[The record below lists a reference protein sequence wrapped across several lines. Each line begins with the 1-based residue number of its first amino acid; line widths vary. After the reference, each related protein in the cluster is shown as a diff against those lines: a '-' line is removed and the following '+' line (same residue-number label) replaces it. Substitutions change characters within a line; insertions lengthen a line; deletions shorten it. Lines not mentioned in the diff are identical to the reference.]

1 MSVKDDIAQILE
13 QRRGEFVSGQEL
25 ADMIGCTRGAVWKA
39 VRALQQQGFGI
50 DAVTN
55 KGYCLE
61 ADCDVIS
68 SAGVKKYLD
77 KTLSG
82 IRIDVL
88 ECVDSTNNVIKDYA
102 AKGEAEGTVVI
113 AKEQSGGKG
122 RLGRSFFSPQGTGLY
137 LSILLRPQ
145 MPVSRAVRATTCA
158 ALAVCEAIEKATG
171 RTPGIKWV
179 NDVYLDGKK
188 VCGILTEASLSVESG
203 GVDHAVVG
211 IGVNV
216 YEPKGG
222 FPEPI
227 KDIACA
233 VSKTKTADLKNKLAA
248 YIITG
253 FMRYYKDIEKGGF
266 REDYGRRLIW
276 KGERIY
282 LISGGTKTACRIND
296 VDEECRLDVVLENG
310 EHRLISSGEISI
322 RRADEQPAEKM

>member
-25 ADMIGCTRGAVWKA
+25 ADRLGCTRGAVWKA

-50 DAVTN
+50 NAVTN

-61 ADCDVIS
+61 TDCDVIS
-68 SAGVKKYLD
+68 TAGVAKYLD
-77 KTLSG
+77 RQLSG
-82 IRIDVL
+82 MRIDVL
-88 ECVDSTNNVIKDYA
+88 DCVDSTNNVIKEYA
-102 AKGEAEGTVVI
+102 AKGAREGTVVI

-137 LSILLRPQ
+137 LSILLRPKIE
-145 MPVSRAVRATTCA
+145 VTRAVRVTTCA
-158 ALAVCEAIEKATG
+158 ALAVCEAIEKAVG

-188 VCGILTEASLSVESG
+188 VCGILTEASLSMENG

-227 KDIACA
+227 KDIAGA
-233 VSKTKTADLKNKLAA
+233 VAPVRTADLKNKLAA
-248 YIITG
+248 FIISG
-253 FMRYYKDIEKGGF
+253 FMRYYKDIEQGGF
-266 REDYGRRLIW
+266 REDYSRRLIW

-282 LISGGTKTACRIND
+282 LISGGNRIPCRIND
-296 VDEECRLDVVLENG
+296 VDDDCRLDVTLENG
-310 EHRLISSGEISI
+310 EHKLISSGEISI
-322 RRADEQPAEKM
+322 RRADG